1 MALNVAIAGCG
12 GMAGGHLRS
21 YIKIKQTVPE
31 KIDIVAMCDPVVES
45 AERFAAEVE
54 EAFGKK
60 PTVYTDIDEMLAKE
74 DLDAIDICSPHG
86 YHHVHAIKCMEAGV
100 NVMVEKPI
108 GVTVKA
114 TLAIM
119 EASERTGKIAS
130 TAEQIRRMPSR
141 RASKWLMDKGMIG
154 EMRMFFCQEALWRDH
169 SPEDRWHWRL
179 DLALGGGGMVMDSG
193 AHFCDTI
200 RYLYGDADTVYA
212 RVDRLETRMVTKGD
226 EQVQSAHEDM
236 WAATI
241 NFKSGVTGVWSSTL
255 AAPGHSWRH
264 AVHYGSEGCLLD
276 DGDIFHG
283 PFDGAKVIMKDGT
296 EHPMSEIVAD
306 YRASLSADETEKL
319 FPHGFEDG
327 VLLECY
333 DFVDAIEN
341 DRDVEIPAAEGL
353 RSKSICEAIYESGA
367 TGEAV
372 DFDAVVSGEI
382 EVYQKP
388 INEHWGL

>member
-1 MALNVAIAGCG
+1 MAVNVAIAGCG
-12 GMAGGHLRS
+12 GMANGHLRS
-21 YIKIKQTVPE
+21 YIQIKETVPE

-45 AERFAAEVE
+45 AEKFAAQIE
-54 EAFGKK
+54 EAFGMK
-60 PTVYTDIDEMLAKE
+60 PAVYADIDEMLAKE
-74 DLDAIDICSPHG
+74 DLDGVDICSPHG
-86 YHHVHAIKCMEAGV
+86 YHHVNAIKCMQAGA
-100 NVMVEKPI
+100 NVIVEKPI

-114 TLAIM
+114 THAIM
-119 EASERTGKIAS
+119 DASKRTGKIAA

-154 EMRMFFCQEALWRDH
+154 EMRMFFAQHASWTDH
-169 SPEDRWHWRL
+169 APEDRWHWRL

-200 RYLYGDADTVYA
+200 RYLYGDPDTVYA
-212 RVDRLETRMVTKGD
+212 RVDKLETRMVTKGD
-226 EQVQSAHEDM
+226 EIVQSAHEDM

-241 NFKSGVTGVWSSTL
+241 NFRSGVTGLWTCTN
-255 AAPGHSWRH
+255 AAPGYSFNR

-283 PFDGAKVIMKDGT
+283 PFDGAKVILKDGT
-296 EHPMSEIVAD
+296 EYPMSEIVAD
-306 YRASLSADETEKL
+306 YKASLGRDETERL

-341 DRDVEIPAAEGL
+341 GRDVEIPAELGL
-353 RSKSICEAIYESGA
+353 RAKSICEAIYESGA
-367 TGEAV
+367 IGEAV
-372 DFDAVVSGEI
+372 DFDEVVAGDI